1 MFKAHFCTN
10 ADSLNNCKIK
20 ELNSN
25 DKHNYNMAK
34 LRNEIEHYKTIQN
47 YGKDLLTDELL
58 IDLDGNKFSNLFLK
72 NADFSADSV
81 KNAILNFIKKK
92 NDEELVIFNPYINKF
107 KTAYKEVFEEN
118 LNTQLIINNLEILAN
133 LTFENKIK
141 IDNSYYIELIRN
153 KFNAFEQK
161 CPNKKFYL
169 NSVNLQNSFQKFFNN
184 LNESLLSI
192 KNFVDNLTSQ

>member
-1 MFKAHFCTN
+1 MFYAHFCTS
-10 ADSLNNCKIK
+10 ADSLNNCNIK

-47 YGKDLLTDELL
+47 YGKDLLTDELV
-58 IDLDGNKFSNLFLK
+58 IDLDGNKFSNLCLK

-92 NDEELVIFNPYINKF
+92 NDEELEIFNPYINKF

-118 LNTQLIINNLEILAN
+118 LYTQLITNNLEILAN
-133 LTFENKIK
+133 LTFENIK
-141 IDNSYYIELIRN
+141 IDNSYYKELIIN
-153 KFNAFEQK
+153 KFNYL
-161 CPNKKFYL
+161 NKKWPNIEFYL
-169 NSVNLQNSFQKFFNN
+169 NSVNLQNSFKKFFNN
-184 LNESLLSI
+184 LNESLLLI